1 MGLINAWNVLIRLK
15 VNAMDHHRAEI
26 RQRAVFED

>member
-1 MGLINAWNVLIRLK
+1 MGLINARNVLIRLK
-15 VNAMDHHRAEI
+15 VNAVNHHRAEI